1 MSATIITNTSEAAP
15 IITIIENS
23 KAKFVAETGFP
34 AEVLHASLPFE
45 RALIRY
51 VNRHVPIVLTRDGTE
66 DMQISGLEIR
76 RMGKPSPWLE
86 FYLTADRSGQRHV
99 LHTFLDRRADNAL
112 TIASKPL
119 QRLTK
124 S

>member
-1 MSATIITNTSEAAP
+1 MSATIITKTSEAVP

-23 KAKFVAETGFP
+23 KAKFLAEAGFP

-45 RALIRY
+45 RALLRY
-51 VNRHVPIVLTRDGTE
+51 AVQYLPMVLTPDGTE
-66 DMQISGLEIR
+66 DVQICGLEIR
-76 RMGKPSPWLE
+76 RMGKQSPWLE
-86 FYLTADRSGQRHV
+86 FYLTADRDGKRHV

-119 QRLTK
+119 LRLVK